1 MSSFCWAAEVALHRE
16 REVRER
22 MGMRAAPS
30 LPGIGRSMIGAG
42 TGTMASYRLA
52 MLVIT
57 AAKDG
62 ATVRLSA
69 EGRWHH

>member
-1 MSSFCWAAEVALHRE
+1 
-16 REVRER
+16 
-22 MGMRAAPS
+22 
-30 LPGIGRSMIGAG
+30 MIGAG

-57 AAKDG
+57 AAMDG